1 MDLFGYY
8 SALAAEEFGYVVYL
22 TEAGEKVRVTCA
34 DTESS
39 LQELRKLYKWE
50 DVVSVGRVTT
60 FVESFKHKGYELSY
74 GPPMDLGYRY
84 KVTDSN
90 YDL

>member
-34 DTESS
+34 DSESS

-60 FVESFKHKGYELSY
+60 FVASFKHK
-74 GPPMDLGYRY
+74 DLGYRS
-84 KVTDSN
+84 KVMDSN
-90 YDL
+90 YGLLRANIS